1 MGLAVGGSED
11 GRDGRGKQGARV
23 AGFGGVAGLNYT
35 RVPKNQGSGRVEQNI
50 LHLRSLEKE

>member
-1 MGLAVGGSED
+1 VAAAVGGSEE
-11 GRDGRGKQGARV
+11 GRGGRGKLGARV

-35 RVPKNQGSGRVEQNI
+35 RVPKNQGLSRVEQNI